1 MDNRDI
7 FSNTVSESSDE
18 KHQKSLPSESPLSE
32 MTSSELYDLVCRA
45 DRRDETAIRTIF
57 GSFEDLIMSV
67 AAEYADELNPEEEL
81 VNEGIIALMRAI
93 QWSAEDKET
102 DFLKLADELIRQ
114 AIKHEAER
122 VKISREAFKKYNGI
136 LSKYDSIIEK
146 TGSPPA
152 PEEFGLPGDIPEKK
166 YRRII
171 ETLRNFRDYVSHKL
185 EEEEDEEL
193 VLSSMTDLERQLFR
207 MCSEEVLSLSEDQFQ
222 EIWRSDALSERDKK
236 ILSLR
241 FGLEGNTPINE
252 YEIGR
257 RLGITRARVVH
268 IETRAL
274 KRICSHV
281 NSEDIF
287 TKEVLRD
294 L

>member
-7 FSNTVSESSDE
+7 FSNTVPESSDE

-45 DRRDETAIRTIF
+45 DKRDETAIRTIF

-146 TGSPPA
+146 TGCPPA

-171 ETLRNFRDYVSHKL
+171 DTLRNFRDFVSHKL
-185 EEEEDEEL
+185 EEEDEEL

-207 MCSEEVLSLSEDQFQ
+207 MCSEEVLSLSENQFQ

-287 TKEVLRD
+287 TKEELRD

>member
-7 FSNTVSESSDE
+7 FSNTVPESSDE

-45 DRRDETAIRTIF
+45 DKRDETAIRTIF

-171 ETLRNFRDYVSHKL
+171 DTLRNFRDFVSHKL
-185 EEEEDEEL
+185 EEEDEEL

-207 MCSEEVLSLSEDQFQ
+207 MCSEEVLSLSENQFQ

-287 TKEVLRD
+287 TKEELRD